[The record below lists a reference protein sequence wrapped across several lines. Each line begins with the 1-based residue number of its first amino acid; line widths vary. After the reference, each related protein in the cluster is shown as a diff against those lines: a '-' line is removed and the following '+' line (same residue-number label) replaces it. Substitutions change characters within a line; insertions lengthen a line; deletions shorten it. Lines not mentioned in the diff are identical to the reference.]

1 MKYKENVVTRLENL
15 ENTMKVLKLNIDRRE
30 ADDVIDQIYRRLV
43 EDIQNVREIVQL
55 EESSY

>member
-30 ADDVIDQIYRRLV
+30 PDDVIDQIYRRLV

-55 EESSY
+55 EDSSY